1 MLDYGLQ
8 TAATQA
14 KRDAHAGGPGSLNAF
29 PALQPL
35 SINPQPPGLSFQI
48 TANGKQISKWATS
61 TKQSQYFFLPANKLR
76 FFMSPRKTGESPT
89 LPANLLSSARQR
101 SCLRLDSLLSSR
113 TGNQFSKLTRH
124 IAGSF
129 SVSPELHRHCINLV
143 LPIREDRLTIPC
155 PYVINFAL
163 GQPPRENT
171 SLPTRGSSRAEL
183 LLAAEV
189 KNPVN
194 SWPGSPFEIPVSAP
208 LGALGKRRES
218 NTVCPEKMMGKRS
231 DLRMRLLMEIS

>member
-14 KRDAHAGGPGSLNAF
+14 KRDARAAGPGSRNAF
-29 PALQPL
+29 PELQAL
-35 SINPQPPGLSFQI
+35 STNPQPPGLSFQL
-48 TANGKQISKWATS
+48 TANAKQVSETATS

-76 FFMSPRKTGESPT
+76 FFMSPHNTGKQQP
-89 LPANLLSSARQR
+89 LPANLFGSRRQPPC
-101 SCLRLDSLLSSR
+101 SRLNSLLSSR

-124 IAGSF
+124 FTGSF
-129 SVSPELHRHCINLV
+129 SVPPELHHHCLNLV

-171 SLPTRGSSRAEL
+171 SLPTRGSSRADL
-183 LLAAEV
+183 LLVAEV
-189 KNPVN
+189 NNPVN
-194 SWPGSPFEIPVSAP
+194 SWLGSPFEIPVSAP

-218 NTVCPEKMMGKRS
+218 NTVCPEKMMWKRG